1 MDRPIGTQHQRDFD
15 QSESSACCS
24 EASCQLSAVKC
35 GIINPTGVLVHCN
48 KIHQEEEEEEK
59 KEEEEQE
66 EQEQD
71 GDDVRRSPW
80 LNLVTGASG
89 GESAQ
94 EYWDCD
100 FRTLL

>member
-24 EASCQLSAVKC
+24 EASCQLSAVIC

>member
-1 MDRPIGTQHQRDFD
+1 MI
-15 QSESSACCS
+15 
-24 EASCQLSAVKC
+24 C

-48 KIHQEEEEEEK
+48 KIHQEHEEEEEK
-59 KEEEEQE
+59 EEQE
-66 EQEQD
+66 HEEQEKQD

-89 GESAQ
+89 GASAQ